1 MATEL
6 EFKLAVPN
14 AMLLEKILF
23 DETLSQV
30 RQGGYTMLEM
40 GSVYY
45 DTPDRSLRARGW
57 TLRLRQENERVVATL
72 KTPGPG
78 RARMEYETEAGSI
91 VKALPLLVQQG
102 APEELTVLGEKG
114 LDMVCG
120 ARFTRRAA
128 NLAFADGTVC
138 ELAGDVGELLG
149 GASMEQLCEVELE
162 YKQGE
167 VETVEAFASELM
179 DRFGLQEEFRSKY
192 ARAYALAKE
201 DAR

>member
-6 EFKLAVPN
+6 EYKLAVPN
-14 AMLLEKILF
+14 PMLLEKILF
-23 DETLSQV
+23 DDLLSQV
-30 RQGGYTMLEM
+30 RQEGYTMLEM

-57 TLRLRQENERVVATL
+57 TLRLRQENQRLVATL

-78 RARMEYETEAGSI
+78 RARMEYETEADSI
-91 VKALPLLVQQG
+91 TRALPLLVQQG
-102 APEELTVLGEKG
+102 APEELLELAERG
-114 LDMVCG
+114 LEMVCG

-128 NLAFADGTVC
+128 KLTFADGAVC

-149 GASMEQLCEVELE
+149 GARMEPLCEVELE
-162 YKQGE
+162 WKKGNE
-167 VETVEAFASELM
+167 DTVEAFASELM
-179 DRFGLQEEFRSKY
+179 DRFGLQEELRSKY

>member
-6 EFKLAVPN
+6 EFKLAIPN

-30 RQGGYTMLEM
+30 RQGGYRMLEM

-45 DTPDRSLRARGW
+45 DTPDRCLRSRGW
-57 TLRLRQENERVVATL
+57 TLRLRQENDRVVATL
-72 KTPGPG
+72 KTPGQG
-78 RARMEYETEAGSI
+78 RARMEYEVEAVSMEQ
-91 VKALPLLVQQG
+91 ALPLLVDQG
-102 APEELTVLGEKG
+102 APEELPELAEKG
-114 LDMVCG
+114 LEMVCG

-128 NLAFADGTVC
+128 NLSFADGTVC

-149 GASMEQLCEVELE
+149 GAGMEPLCEVELE
-162 YKQGE
+162 LKEGDA
-167 VETVEAFASELM
+167 ETVEAFASELM
-179 DRFGLQEEFRSKY
+179 DRFGLQEETRSKY

-201 DAR
+201 GAR